1 MDPIGFA
8 LENFDQVGT
17 WRDKEGGQPVDT
29 TGQLADGTAVK
40 GVDDLRKAVLS
51 RSDAFMSTATRKV
64 LTYALGRPLSY
75 QDMPTVRTI
84 VRRAAADRN
93 RFSSLILGVIESA
106 PFQMRIK
113 KPEAAAVRASR

>member
-17 WRDKEGGQPVDT
+17 WRTMEAGQPIDSS
-29 TGQLADGTAVK
+29 GQLADGSPVK
-40 GVDDLRKAVLS
+40 GIDDLRKAVLS
-51 RSDAFMSTATRKV
+51 RSDAFMSTAARKV

-75 QDMPTVRTI
+75 ADMPTVRAI

-93 RFSSLILGVIESA
+93 RFSSLILGVVESA

-113 KPEAAAVRASR
+113 KTDAAAIRASR

>member
-1 MDPIGFA
+1 
-8 LENFDQVGT
+8 
-17 WRDKEGGQPVDT
+17 
-29 TGQLADGTAVK
+29 
-40 GVDDLRKAVLS
+40 LRKAVLS
-51 RSDAFMSTATRKV
+51 RTEAFMSTATRKM

-113 KPEAAAVRASR
+113 KTEAAAVRASR